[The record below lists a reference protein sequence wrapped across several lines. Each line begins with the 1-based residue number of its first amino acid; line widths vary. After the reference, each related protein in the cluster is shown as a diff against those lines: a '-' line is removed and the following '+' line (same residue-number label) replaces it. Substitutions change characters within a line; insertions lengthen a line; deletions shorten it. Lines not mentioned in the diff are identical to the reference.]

1 VNLLR
6 KIVRTIEEE
15 NLIEPGDRVL
25 LGLSGGIDSTV
36 MLYLLLEAREALSF
50 KLGIA
55 HINHLLRGEE
65 SERDEE
71 FVKGMAARLSLPCH
85 VMRVDV
91 RGEAKKAGKSLQHA
105 GRDARYGF
113 FARTAAEHGYDKIG
127 IAHTLDDQVET
138 FILRMLKGT
147 GLKGLS
153 AIPIRRGNIVR
164 PLLYTMRAEIEE
176 YAAAR
181 TVPFV
186 SDSSNA
192 KMVYERNF
200 VRKQIMPRMEELN
213 PAFRGKIFSLLRDL
227 TAVNRAFDERAVK
240 FLEGHASGDART
252 ISLNVGALMEL
263 EEETRFRVI
272 TRLLDRLEPGFI
284 PLREHMRQI
293 ENLLAGLRPNLAADL
308 PHGIRIKKVYG
319 QLIITRETRTLP
331 PMEVYPVSE
340 GANRLDSFN
349 LSLRLE
355 SLPEGAGEVSFSD
368 DPGTAFFDR
377 DKLETLTVRSFRDGD
392 RFVPLGMK
400 QSVKLKDFFISRK
413 IPREE
418 RRRIP
423 LLLSGDDIVWVVGHR
438 IDDRFRV
445 TKETRRTMKAGAEVV
460 PAS

>member
-1 VNLLR
+1 
-6 KIVRTIEEE
+6 
-15 NLIEPGDRVL
+15 VL

-36 MLYLLLEAREALSF
+36 MLHLLLDAGEALSF

-71 FVKGMAARLSLPCH
+71 FVKGLTARFSLPCH

-91 RGEAKKAGKSLQHA
+91 RGEAKKSGKSLQHA

-113 FARTAAEHGYDKIG
+113 FAKTVADHGYTKIG

-164 PLLYTMRAEIEE
+164 PLLYTMRSEIEE

-181 TVPFV
+181 DISFV
-186 SDSSNA
+186 SDSSNE
-192 KMVYERNF
+192 KIVYERNF
-200 VRKQIMPRMEELN
+200 VRKQIMPGMEELN
-213 PAFRGKIFSLLRDL
+213 PAFREKIFSLLKDL
-227 TAVNRAFDERAVK
+227 TVVNRTFDERAGE
-240 FLEGHASGDART
+240 FLQAHVSGEAGT
-252 ISLNVGALMEL
+252 ICLNVGPLMEL
-263 EEETRFRVI
+263 EEETRFRVM
-272 TRLLDRLEPGFI
+272 TRLLDRLEAGFI

-293 ENLLAGLRPNLAADL
+293 ENLLAGLRPNLAANL
-308 PHGIRIKKVYG
+308 PHGIRVKKVYER
-319 QLIITRETRTLP
+319 LIITMESPSPP

-340 GANRLDSFN
+340 GLNRLVSFN
-349 LSLRLE
+349 LALRLE
-355 SLPEGAGEVSFSD
+355 PSPEEPGETVFPTA
-368 DPGTAFFDR
+368 PGTASFDG

-423 LLLSGDDIVWVVGHR
+423 LLLSGDDIVWVIGHR

-445 TKETRRTMKAGAEVV
+445 TKETRRTVSARVERV
-460 PAS
+460 PGP